1 MSDRLRH
8 VFIIETLSKETLAM
22 RDLAAYITDLAELLG
37 SHESVHCQEIRDG
50 SVEVVFDVEPPSMGL
65 VIERMLDARE
75 PAGDPTARIAYR
87 NLSQRLKQDGA
98 SGVIVEQTEKAVRTL
113 IEIPGVREGV
123 KEKLPILW
131 ETGTVDGTPT
141 GVGGRLLD
149 PEWVPLRIVDSGIVV
164 NCEARPPA
172 AIEIAHHLLTASI
185 RATGKG
191 KWVHDDDKGWRLE
204 KFRIQ
209 QFELL
214 DSRPVAELVGEMR
227 GLYAGTDWA
236 RMDDPI
242 GRLLSEHNLDVEPG
256 LLKPEKQQIVLQNR
270 DEVTHARAA
279 ARQMSVEAPRRAQG
293 SGTVT

>member
-191 KWVHDDDKGWRLE
+191 KWVHDDDKG
-204 KFRIQ
+204 
-209 QFELL
+209 
-214 DSRPVAELVGEMR
+214 
-227 GLYAGTDWA
+227 
-236 RMDDPI
+236 
-242 GRLLSEHNLDVEPG
+242 
-256 LLKPEKQQIVLQNR
+256 
-270 DEVTHARAA
+270 
-279 ARQMSVEAPRRAQG
+279 
-293 SGTVT
+293 